1 MIRFAPLFWFVVRW
15 FSRLWA
21 VCVLSLIPT
30 YAQLPFFLRVARQ
43 PADLSATT
51 PGKPVKRGP
60 LISLP
65 EKKVTFNPQPPGGA
79 PWIVFSD
86 RDNNTTFRNP
96 NGVTRF
102 RKARFLDAFYVLKE
116 KNGYLKL
123 IQYDPKMPIGN
134 KFSRR
139 IISDRKAVV
148 YYGWAP
154 KSRFLLLNQSYRTDD
169 GRHGQLVSPVL
180 AHPDLLN
187 DPTRYLTN
195 DSVRTFTDP
204 GLQGLSKTPSPLYA
218 LAYPFKQ
225 SESGRQVLIG
235 RAGWF
240 PADSIKQNILGWVP
254 QEVLRSVG
262 QRLFVEADTVMQ
274 PQHIERLYGTPSAAL
289 NHPAD
294 SVLNSGLFSTVAW
307 GALGAKF
314 PVLSQCCARD
324 SQLVFQTHAL
334 TPLLAKREVPVF
346 SVGGQRIN
354 NARLNQIRDRQRRL
368 NVVYVIEGSSA
379 MQARWGELLNTV
391 QFSITQQLADTTSPF
406 VSVQT
411 AAVVYHETAI
421 EGSKR
426 KSEINNL
433 PLTSDPARLFAFLS
447 RVAPAQA
454 ANPTAVIDPQPIRFG
469 VERALTLLANHADET
484 NVIVLIG
491 TTGDNQEVSGW
502 GSVLESLGRI
512 DCRVL
517 AFQAFAF
524 DNSISNDFVLQA
536 KDLVLR
542 AGQESSQVKKTKLV
556 RPDKVTP
563 ATEFDLRLG
572 DRNVYQLAY
581 PDRSMVP
588 GWVLFPRKQQ
598 ALLLK
603 ELASATDSLLRQVRD
618 ENKTLLTALETTFA
632 QIEPLTDRVNPAL
645 ATLAD
650 KLGVPLRATPAQ
662 VARLS
667 DYPYLTPAFTAIGT
681 RQASG
686 WKYTTLLTAEEYE
699 TAGRWLDALSADDV
713 DPTRYADRVRLSRQT
728 RLVLAEAGLAVE
740 QTGTLSQ
747 LLTGLLDLPV
757 KNELFGRIQLQ
768 AIAEPDQLPNA
779 LLNQVLYLLR
789 ERRDYF
795 RRIPTFPNSR
805 FTSNGKTYYWIS
817 EDLFK

>member
-1 MIRFAPLFWFVVRW
+1 MISFDSLFWFVVRL
-15 FSRLWA
+15 FTRLWVVFA
-21 VCVLSLIPT
+21 FFLTPT
-30 YAQLPFFLRVARQ
+30 FAQLPFFLRVARQ

-65 EKKVTFNPQPPGGA
+65 EKKVSFNPQPPGGA

-102 RKARFLDAFYVLKE
+102 RKAKFLDAFYVIKE
-116 KNGYLKL
+116 KNGYVKL

-139 IISDRKAVV
+139 IITDRKAVI

-187 DPTRYLTN
+187 DPNRYLTN
-195 DSVRTFTDP
+195 DSVRTFADP
-204 GLQGLSKTPSPLYA
+204 GLQGPARIPTPLYA

-240 PADSIKQNILGWVP
+240 PPDSVKQNMLGWVP
-254 QEVLRSVG
+254 QEVLQSMG

-274 PQHIERLYGTPSAAL
+274 PQRIERLYGTPSAAM

-294 SVLNSGLFSTVAW
+294 SVLNSGLFSTVSW
-307 GALGAKF
+307 GSLGAKF

-368 NVVYVIEGSSA
+368 NVVYVIEGSEA
-379 MQARWGELLNTV
+379 MQPRWGELLNTV

-406 VSVQT
+406 VSMQT
-411 AAVVYHETAI
+411 GAVVYHETAI

-433 PLTSDPARLFAFLS
+433 PLTTDPARLFAFLS
-447 RVAPAQA
+447 RVAPARA
-454 ANPTAVIDPQPIRFG
+454 ANVTAIDPQPIRFG
-469 VERALTLLANHADET
+469 VDRALTLLANHTDET

-502 GSVLESLGRI
+502 GSVLENLGRI
-512 DCRVL
+512 DCRLL

-536 KDLVLR
+536 KELVLR
-542 AGQESSQVKKTKLV
+542 AGQQSSQAKKTKLV

-581 PDRSMVP
+581 PERSMVP

-650 KLGVPLRATPAQ
+650 KQGFPLRASPAQ

-667 DYPYLTPAFTAIGT
+667 DYPYLTPAYTAIGT

-699 TAGRWLDALSADDV
+699 TVGRWLDMLSADDV
-713 DPTRYADRVRLSRQT
+713 DPTRYADRVRLFRQA
-728 RLVLAEAGLAVE
+728 RLVLAETGLPVT
-740 QTGTLSQ
+740 QTSTLSQ
-747 LLTGLLDLPV
+747 LLHGLLDLPV
-757 KNELFGRIQLQ
+757 KNELLGRIQLQ

-779 LLNQVLYLLR
+779 LLNQALYLLR

-805 FTSNGKTYYWIS
+805 FQSNGKTYYWIS